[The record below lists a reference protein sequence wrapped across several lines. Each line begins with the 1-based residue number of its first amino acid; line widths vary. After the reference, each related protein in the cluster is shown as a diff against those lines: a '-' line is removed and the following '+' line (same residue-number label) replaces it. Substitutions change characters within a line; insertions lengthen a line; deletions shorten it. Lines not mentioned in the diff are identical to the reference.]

1 MNREIKFRAWHI
13 GAVAM
18 TDWENLNS
26 FKYALKNE
34 NIIVM
39 QYTELKDH
47 NGNEIYDGD
56 ILLYAFDDELEYQEV
71 TYHKD
76 GYYCACDD
84 GLLSEE
90 LAHTDWKI
98 TIAGNIYQNPELIK

>member
-56 ILLYAFDDELEYQEV
+56 ILLYEFDNELEYLKVE
-71 TYHKD
+71 YYKD
-76 GYYCACDD
+76 GYYSTGDAT
-84 GLLSEE
+84 LLSEDLE
-90 LAHTDWKI
+90 SHDWKI
-98 TIAGNIYQNPELIK
+98 TVAGNIYQNPELSK